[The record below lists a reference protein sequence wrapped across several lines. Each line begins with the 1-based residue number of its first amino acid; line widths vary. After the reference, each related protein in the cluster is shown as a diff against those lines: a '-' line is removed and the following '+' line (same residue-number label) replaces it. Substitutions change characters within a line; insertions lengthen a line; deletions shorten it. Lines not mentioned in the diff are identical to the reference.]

1 MKWSVTET
9 GYRRDSPDV
18 DNDMNI
24 IPTGRISMKDVDFP
38 VLGMDNL
45 GNSIRMMPGKEYQF
59 PGDFVIE
66 VPEHRL
72 SLPR

>member
-1 MKWSVTET
+1 MKWSITKT

-24 IPTGRISMKDVDFP
+24 IPTGHISMKDVDFP

-45 GNSIRMMPGKEYQF
+45 GNSIRMMPGKKYRF

-66 VPEHRL
+66 IPDRHVGH
-72 SLPR
+72 